1 MSFNTGAKAL
11 TKASISNPK
20 IEKYQAQA
28 AGSLAL
34 KTDPSGASRVN
45 VLKVPPSTGLS
56 GFIIHLNAT
65 LIAEIV

>member
-20 IEKYQAQA
+20 IEKYHAQA

-34 KTDPSGASRVN
+34 KIDPSGASRVN